1 MRSWGKSRVKLIDFG
16 SSCFQ
21 GQQVFEYLQSRYYR
35 APEVMLRRPYS
46 YEIDMWSFA
55 CLLLELRL
63 GEPVFAANN
72 NTQQLMY
79 IANSIGMPDPSHGRY
94 SRDFLESN

>member
-1 MRSWGKSRVKLIDFG
+1 
-16 SSCFQ
+16 
-21 GQQVFEYLQSRYYR
+21 
-35 APEVMLRRPYS
+35 MLRRPYS

-79 IANSIGMPDPSHGRY
+79 IANYIGMPDPSHGRY